1 MDLTEDGADRPELL
15 ADLEDLANRRTQR
28 ALGLLRRDAGGKV
41 EVAADGRAEQ
51 QVAHDATDQEQLGA
65 WLDLRK
71 LVGNAGAQLLD
82 VGRQPCEKAWRS
94 HLAAFRLRPDDRQH
108 RVWGRTVRLAPCAAK
123 ILGALATA

>member
-28 ALGLLRRDAGGKV
+28 ALGLLRRDAGGEV

-51 QVAHDATDQEQLGA
+51 QVAHDPADQEQLGA

-71 LVGNAGAQLLD
+71 FVGDADAQPLD
-82 VGRQPCEKAWRS
+82 VGRQTCEEAWRS
-94 HLAAFRLRPDDRQH
+94 HQVAFRLRPH
-108 RVWGRTVRLAPCAAK
+108 GGRTLSW
-123 ILGALATA
+123 